1 MSIDNHFVVRG
12 NRDPLYS
19 SVLVDLDAGPV
30 TITLPDAGSRFMSMQ
45 IIDEDHY
52 VPAVRVRR
60 GTLHLHAPARKTSRR
75 STCCRMRSR
84 PAAESGLVRRAQLG
98 RGESDQSGP
107 GADSTR
113 GHDPGYQGHVRRRG
127 PGGSGAPRGGR
138 SHGLGRQSRK
148 DAMYVTVVPAKNDGK
163 TIHRVTVKDVTVDAF
178 WSISVYNAKGSSS
191 RTRSTHTFNN
201 VTGTKAADGSITVQ
215 FGGCDAKTPNC
226 LPISPGWN
234 YWVRLYR
241 PRPEILNGKW
251 TFPAAEPCGERRPT
265 SRPHRRWPLSS
276 SLRRSHRPLAKPLP
290 RAQANLPGI
299 S

>member
-1 MSIDNHFVVRG
+1 
-12 NRDPLYS
+12 
-19 SVLVDLDAGPV
+19 V

-60 GTLHLHAPARKTSRR
+60 GTLHLHAPADRH
-75 STCCRMRSR
+75 
-84 PAAESGLVRRAQLG
+84 AVHAGGDA
-98 RGESDQSGP
+98 
-107 GADSTR
+107 
-113 GHDPGYQGHVRRRG
+113 HVRQSFG
-127 PGGSGAPRGGR
+127 PERHRGGPR
-138 SHGLGRQSRK
+138 AKGK

-178 WSISVYNAKGSSS
+178 CSISVYNAKGYFEPNPLNAY
-191 RTRSTHTFNN
+191 TFNN

>member
-1 MSIDNHFVVRG
+1 MYGAGRYTYTRQQIGTRYMLAGMRTFVNPSDPKDIAAVHAL
-12 NRDPLYS
+12 RD
-19 SVLVDLDAGPV
+19 
-30 TITLPDAGSRFMSMQ
+30 
-45 IIDEDHY
+45 
-52 VPAVRVRR
+52 
-60 GTLHLHAPARKTSRR
+60 
-75 STCCRMRSR
+75 
-84 PAAESGLVRRAQLG
+84 
-98 RGESDQSGP
+98 
-107 GADSTR
+107 
-113 GHDPGYQGHVRRRG
+113 
-127 PGGSGAPRGGR
+127 
-138 SHGLGRQSRK
+138 K

-178 WSISVYNAKGSSS
+178 CSISVYNAKGSSS